1 MENTT
6 LYEDLELSTTCTP
19 EEIKHQYRILAQI
32 HHPDKGG
39 DEEKF
44 KRIKTAYETLS
55 DPRKRAQY
63 DSTGEYYED
72 MSINNEVLTR
82 LSNMIS
88 HHTQQINPE
97 IDDLILKMKVDIYQ
111 AQSFT
116 DNLINECNTT
126 IRKLNVV
133 ATKIKLK
140 KEGENIL
147 KSIVEGKI
155 KLVQNDLA
163 HHKRTLVVLEK
174 MLEILENYHFS
185 LTEWQLLIQSV

>member
-6 LYEDLELSTTCTP
+6 LYEDLELATTCTP

-88 HHTQQINPE
+88 HFTQQINPE

-111 AQSFT
+111 AQT
-116 DNLINECNTT
+116 HTNNLINDCNNT
-126 IRKLNVV
+126 IRKLNVI

-155 KLVQNDLA
+155 KLVQTDLA
-163 HHKRTLVVLEK
+163 FHNRTLVVLEK
-174 MLEILENYHFS
+174 MLEVLEDYHFS
-185 LTEWQLLIQSV
+185 LTEWQLLIQGA